1 MATLSLFV
9 GEDQLLVLPSGVG
22 FYGPGG
28 FDGPI
33 SIGSF
38 NDRTFVTNTA
48 GDIQGFEGNNNK
60 YFAGPGWGTAP
71 AAVSGV
77 IHGQLGSG
85 IALISLPDRLATI
98 NARFEHT
105 TAVQVQNPKFIVFDG
120 SNIENDPSGITVFTA
135 EIRHNSDVQDPIGLG
150 DTVWQDTKG
159 STVLDLISSPGTLGK
174 RPSGPA
180 TSDFRH
186 DWYISVSVQPATP
199 NDKVFGFSVT
209 LEFS

>member
-1 MATLSLFV
+1 MATLGLFV
-9 GEDQLLVLPSGVG
+9 GEDQLLVLPSGIG

-28 FDGPI
+28 FDGAI
-33 SIGSF
+33 SIGDF
-38 NDRTFVTNTA
+38 NNRTFVTNTT
-48 GDIQGFEGNNNK
+48 GDIQGFEANNNK

-77 IHGQLGSG
+77 IHGQTGSG

-120 SNIENDPSGITVFTA
+120 DNIANGPSGSIVYTA

-174 RPSGPA
+174 RPSGPT
-180 TSDFRH
+180 TSDTRH
-186 DWYISVSVQPATP
+186 DWYIAVSFQPQTP
-199 NDKVFGFSVT
+199 NDKFFGFSIA

>member
-1 MATLSLFV
+1 MATVGLFT
-9 GEDQLLVLPSGVG
+9 GENQLLVLPSGIG

-33 SIGSF
+33 SIGLF
-38 NDRTFVTNTA
+38 NQRTFIANAA
-48 GDIQGFEGNNNK
+48 GDIQGFEANNNK

-77 IHGQLGSG
+77 IHGQTGSG

-98 NARFEHT
+98 NLRFTHT
-105 TAVQVQNPKFIVFDG
+105 SAVQVQNPKFIIFDG
-120 SNIENDPSGITVFTA
+120 SNIENDPSGIIVYTA
-135 EIRHNSDVQDPIGLG
+135 EIRHNSDVQNPIGLG

-174 RPSGPA
+174 RPSGPV
-180 TSDFRH
+180 TSDTRH
-186 DWYISVSVQPATP
+186 DWYIAVSVQPQTP
-199 NDKVFGFSVT
+199 NDKTWGLAIT

>member
-1 MATLSLFV
+1 MATLGLHI
-9 GEDQLLVLPSGVG
+9 GEDQLLVLPSGIG

-33 SIGSF
+33 TIGDF
-38 NDRTFVTNTA
+38 NNRTFVTNTT
-48 GDIQGFEGNNNK
+48 GDIQGFEANNNK
-60 YFAGPGWGTAP
+60 YFAGTAP

-77 IHGQLGSG
+77 IHGQTGSG

-120 SNIENDPSGITVFTA
+120 SSIENDPSGIIVYTA
-135 EIRHNSDVQDPIGLG
+135 EIRHNSDIQNPVGLG
-150 DTVWQDTKG
+150 DAVWQDTKG
-159 STVLDLISSPGTLGK
+159 ATVLNLISSPGTLGK
-174 RPSGPA
+174 RLSGPLT
-180 TSDFRH
+180 TSIRH
-186 DWYISVSVQPATP
+186 DWYIAVSVQPQTP
-199 NDKVFGFSVT
+199 NDKIFGFSIT

>member
-1 MATLSLFV
+1 MATLGLFV
-9 GEDQLLVLPSGVG
+9 GEDQLLVLPSGIG

-38 NDRTFVTNTA
+38 NDRTFVTNAA

-60 YFAGPGWGTAP
+60 YFAGTGWGTAP

-77 IHGQLGSG
+77 IHGQAGSG

-105 TAVQVQNPKFIVFDG
+105 SAVQVQNPKFIVFDG
-120 SNIENDPSGITVFTA
+120 TNIANDPSGITVFTA

-174 RPSGPA
+174 RPSGPT
-180 TSDFRH
+180 TSDTRH
-186 DWYISVSVQPATP
+186 DWFISVSVQPQTP
-199 NDKVFGFSVT
+199 NDKSWGWAIT

>member
-1 MATLSLFV
+1 MATLGLHI
-9 GEDQLLVLPSGVG
+9 GEDQLLVLPSGIG

-33 SIGSF
+33 TIGTF
-38 NDRTFVTNTA
+38 NDRTFVTNA
-48 GDIQGFEGNNNK
+48 SGDVQGFEANNNK
-60 YFAGPGWGTAP
+60 YFDAAGWGTAP

-77 IHGQLGSG
+77 IHGQTGSG

-120 SNIENDPSGITVFTA
+120 SNTENDPSGIIVYTA

-159 STVLDLISSPGTLGK
+159 VTVLDLISSPGTLGK
-174 RPSGPA
+174 RLDGPST
-180 TSDFRH
+180 TSIRH
-186 DWYISVSVQPATP
+186 DWYIAVSVQPQTP
-199 NDKVFGFSVT
+199 NDKTFGFAIT
-209 LEFS
+209 LEFT